1 MLFLIPNRRTQFIYI
16 LLVTSRGK
24 SSISRALKDL
34 IGVVDCQN
42 GEGNLLFKVAR
53 VNRGLH
59 LLFMSNKAC
68 SCWAAV

>member
-42 GEGNLLFKVAR
+42 KEGNLLFKDAR

-59 LLFMSNKAC
+59 LLFMSNEIT
-68 SCWAAV
+68 VI